1 MACSWNNYCPLCV
14 NEENLQ
20 QLNCIL
26 FLVVK
31 TEIWYIIRIL
41 KVFQG
46 LLLPFFIRFVPCEAY
61 EKFSKWYV
69 HLRNIKHRLS

>member
-1 MACSWNNYCPLCV
+1 MACSWNNYCPLSV

-31 TEIWYIIRIL
+31 TKIWYIIRIL

-46 LLLPFFIRFVPCEAY
+46 LLLPF
-61 EKFSKWYV
+61 
-69 HLRNIKHRLS
+69 LSGLSLVRPMKNFRRGMLKAI